1 MHIAKRSVE
10 PYNVIKNIEL
20 EVRAMSKKEQRQI
33 NPNLEKKI
41 DEANASMHKAWQTLG
56 IIDVILGIILLF
68 GHPKIGVILIGV
80 GFLCVV
86 LSQAF
91 RPEVQRVFR
100 GTGKKTKKK
109 K

>member
-1 MHIAKRSVE
+1 MRIAKRSVE
-10 PYNVIKNIEL
+10 PYNVTKNIEL

-68 GHPKIGVILIGV
+68 GHPKIGRRSES
-80 GFLCVV
+80 F
-86 LSQAF
+86 
-91 RPEVQRVFR
+91 
-100 GTGKKTKKK
+100 
-109 K
+109 